1 MKKILTL
8 LFLFSYLIFPLK
20 AQNWTA
26 FDSTMT
32 NNFVTSFIEFQNELY
47 VTGLFTEIGDVPTNF
62 IAKWNGDSWEP
73 VGEGLDDWGH
83 GFTIDNNLL
92 FVAQY
97 QRSQGTNR
105 IKYWD
110 GRNWDYVSGDFT
122 IDGFNFYN
130 IIYDIVSYNNQLVCI
145 GEFRQV
151 DGVEVNGVAIQN
163 GDVWEPAG
171 TGFSDPFPIPG
182 SNGLLFP
189 HDAIVFE
196 NELIVGGN
204 FRKANDSIQVNGIAR
219 WDGSTW
225 KPMGKGFDAVVYG
238 LGIYNG
244 ELYAGGEFTSSND
257 TPLGGIAKW
266 DGEDWIDV
274 GTETNG
280 WVHTF
285 KEIDGNLYIG
295 GGFTN
300 YTNELDSDVACGNIL
315 MFDGNDWQNLNGGAN
330 SYVEAII
337 KFQDKILVGGDFSLV
352 QDTIAAS
359 RLALWDD
366 GIEEPIDTTF
376 VNLLEVSSSNNIVLS
391 PNPSL
396 NDIHLS
402 FELIENS
409 LISLEIFDMLGQ
421 QRQTIYDGN
430 LQNGNHHFTIDL
442 KKLSSGNYFIQIKK
456 RDNYNIL
463 PFTKS

>member
-1 MKKILTL
+1 M
-8 LFLFSYLIFPLK
+8 
-20 AQNWTA
+20 
-26 FDSTMT
+26 
-32 NNFVTSFIEFQNELY
+32 
-47 VTGLFTEIGDVPTNF
+47 
-62 IAKWNGDSWEP
+62 
-73 VGEGLDDWGH
+73 
-83 GFTIDNNLL
+83 
-92 FVAQY
+92 
-97 QRSQGTNR
+97 
-105 IKYWD
+105 
-110 GRNWDYVSGDFT
+110 
-122 IDGFNFYN
+122 
-130 IIYDIVSYNNQLVCI
+130 
-145 GEFRQV
+145 
-151 DGVEVNGVAIQN
+151 
-163 GDVWEPAG
+163 
-171 TGFSDPFPIPG
+171 
-182 SNGLLFP
+182 
-189 HDAIVFE
+189 
-196 NELIVGGN
+196 GN
-204 FRKANDSIQVNGIAR
+204 
-219 WDGSTW
+219 
-225 KPMGKGFDAVVYG
+225 GFDAVVYG

-266 DGEDWIDV
+266 DGENWISV
-274 GTETNG
+274 GTQTNG

-300 YTNELDSDVACGNIL
+300 HTNELDLDVACGNIL

-409 LISLEIFDMLGQ
+409 LIGLEIFDMLGQ